1 LNEMPVD
8 LSIVTVVADTATI
21 RAAKSLLDSIE
32 GSDFSGGMEVIVV
45 SNGVPEE
52 ELRPLADA
60 HSWATF
66 LRADRNLGYAGGNN
80 WGMLNSKGRLILL
93 LNPDI
98 VVERDSLA
106 SLVRFMDAH
115 PDVGGATGKLL
126 GDDGQ
131 VQVGFNVRG
140 LPTFFSAVCDALLL
154 HRALPW
160 TRLSKHYMGRDIDY
174 ERPQQ
179 VEQPAGA
186 CLLVRR
192 ELLEQVG
199 VMDESFFPVWY
210 EDVDW
215 CMRIRSYGW
224 ELWYAPDAVFH
235 HAGAVSTKGWS
246 KEDAALAKYRNFA
259 YFCKKHFGVLLSIL
273 VIASIA
279 VGMLLRSLLVLL
291 GTLLRRDLSK
301 SVKNFQKGETRDAI
315 RGYMRIFWLCLT
327 ARL

>member
-1 LNEMPVD
+1 MAID
-8 LSIVTVVADTATI
+8 LSIVTVVADAATTE
-21 RAAKSLLDSIE
+21 AAGGLLDSISK
-32 GSDFSGGMEVIVV
+32 SDFSGNLEVIVV

-52 ELRPLADA
+52 ELRPVSDA
-60 HSWATF
+60 HGWATF
-66 LRADRNLGYAGGNN
+66 LRADRNMGYAGGNN
-80 WGMLNSKGRLILL
+80 LGMLKSKGRLILL

-98 VVERDSLA
+98 VVERDGLS
-106 SLVRFMDAH
+106 SLVRFMDTH
-115 PDVGGATGKLL
+115 PAVGGATGRLL
-126 GDDGQ
+126 GDDGE

-140 LPTFFSAVCDALLL
+140 LPTFLSAVFDALLL

-160 TRLSKHYMGRDIDY
+160 TTVSKHYMGRDIDY
-174 ERPQQ
+174 WQPQR

-224 ELWYAPDAVFH
+224 ELWYTPDAVFH
-235 HAGAVSTKGWS
+235 HTGAVSTKGWS

-259 YFCKKHFGVLLSIL
+259 YFCKKHFGVPLSTL

-279 VGMLLRSLLVLL
+279 VGMLLRTFLVLL
-291 GTLLRRDLSK
+291 GRLMRRDLSK
-301 SVKNFQKGETRDAI
+301 SVKNFQEGDTRMAI
-315 RGYMRIFWLCLT
+315 RGYMRIFWLCVT

>member
-1 LNEMPVD
+1 MAID
-8 LSIVTVVADTATI
+8 LSIVTVVADPATTD
-21 RAAKSLLDSIE
+21 AAGDLLDSISKSE
-32 GSDFSGGMEVIVV
+32 FSGNLEMIVV
-45 SNGVPEE
+45 SNGVPDE
-52 ELRPLADA
+52 ELRPLLEA
-60 HSWATF
+60 HGWAVF

-80 WGMLNSKGRLILL
+80 WGMLKSRGPLILL

-98 VVERDSLA
+98 VVERDSL
-106 SLVRFMDAH
+106 SNLVRFMDTH
-115 PDVGGATGKLL
+115 PNVGGVTGKLL
-126 GDDGQ
+126 GDDGK
-131 VQVGFNVRG
+131 VQIGFNVRG
-140 LPTFFSAVCDALLL
+140 LPTFLSAIFDALLL

-174 ERPQQ
+174 DQPQR

-224 ELWYAPDAVFH
+224 DLWYTPDAVFH
-235 HAGAVSTKGWS
+235 HAGAVSTKAWS

-259 YFCKKHFGVLLSIL
+259 YFCKKHFGVPLSII

-279 VGMLLRSLLVLL
+279 VGMLLRSFFVVL
-291 GTLLRRDLSK
+291 GGLLRRDLSK
-301 SVKNFQKGETRDAI
+301 SVKNFQKGDARMAI
-315 RGYMRIFWLCLT
+315 RGYMRIFWLCFT